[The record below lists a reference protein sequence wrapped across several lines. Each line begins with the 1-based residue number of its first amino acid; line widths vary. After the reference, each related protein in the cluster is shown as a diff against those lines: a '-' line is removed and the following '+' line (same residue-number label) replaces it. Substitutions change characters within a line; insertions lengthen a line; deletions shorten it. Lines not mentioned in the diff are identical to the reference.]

1 MDDVILVMAQS
12 DLRATQFLG
21 KVKELLAALPGAEEA
36 GGLLFAL
43 ARRRTVSSSG
53 TFVGSDFAYVGS
65 GETGGDDVQG
75 DVEVVTERL
84 EVGGVRFLMNILHPN
99 VQGFDGEV
107 GDMNLGTTGKELQ
120 QTKGVLT
127 TRQADEDTVV
137 LVDELELS
145 QCFVKSFPKFFFE
158 IHHDVC
164 RYAIATYWTIS

>member
-1 MDDVILVMAQS
+1 MFFIALLLGIGADVGFLTEAERADDGQRHLPHAEFGGHRGEMALKGEVHQGGMDDVILVMAQS

-21 KVKELLAALPGAEEA
+21 KIEELFAALPGAEEA

-84 EVGGVRFLMNILHPN
+84 EVGGVRFVMNILHPN

-107 GDMNLGTTGKELQ
+107 GDMNLGAAGKKL
-120 QTKGVLT
+120 
-127 TRQADEDTVV
+127 
-137 LVDELELS
+137 
-145 QCFVKSFPKFFFE
+145 
-158 IHHDVC
+158 
-164 RYAIATYWTIS
+164 